1 MEITEK
7 IISSD
12 SDDVISSM
20 KVTVKSPS
28 RFSAAVSR
36 GMITVGGEIKQGQA
50 FLTQIGE
57 AAVDLGLA
65 ASKNVILVKQQDKP
79 GIIAGVSSGLA
90 QYNINIGYMTVAVA
104 DNGEAIM
111 AIGVDSLPSNAAEV
125 LASVAAV
132 DGVKEATAFSEA

>member
-1 MEITEK
+1 
-7 IISSD
+7 
-12 SDDVISSM
+12 
-20 KVTVKSPS
+20 
-28 RFSAAVSR
+28 VSR